1 MIKMTAPHIGICMR
15 GLGLRGGV
23 SAFAPVGP
31 VAGMA
36 RHTEGA
42 KWQVAIGDGN
52 KMLKAKIDEIA
63 CSLPGSR

>member
-1 MIKMTAPHIGICMR
+1 M
-15 GLGLRGGV
+15 
-23 SAFAPVGP
+23 SAFAPVCP

-36 RHTEGA
+36 RRTEGA

-52 KMLKAKIDEIA
+52 KMLEAKIDEIRSA